1 MILHIKKAYRERDN
15 RERERERERAEIVN
29 FWVPLFS
36 L

>member
-1 MILHIKKAYRERDN
+1 MKKAYREREQ
-15 RERERERERAEIVN
+15 RERERERESETAEIVN